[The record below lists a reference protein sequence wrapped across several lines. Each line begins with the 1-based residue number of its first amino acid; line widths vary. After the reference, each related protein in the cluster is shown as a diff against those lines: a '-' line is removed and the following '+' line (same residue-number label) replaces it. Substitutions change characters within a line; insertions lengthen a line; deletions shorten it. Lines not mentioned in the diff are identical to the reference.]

1 MREPIPLSRRRL
13 DWLFI
18 GFWILNLGLITYIV
32 DLEQIVI
39 DDPANFEYP
48 IWPPAPLVDMVHWW
62 GSNFD
67 PVQWA
72 RPPWWRAT
80 IWIDAL
86 LFGPFYVAAIYAYG
100 KGHEW
105 IKNPSLIWCGLMFA
119 NVTIILFEEFLGA
132 TPAKAPTLV
141 LFANLPWLLM
151 PIATAARMWSA
162 HPFTR
167 AAAQAEPTRHFRR
180 RRSSSLDR
188 SSPWTQPHPAP
199 KRSPFATA

>member
-1 MREPIPLSRRRL
+1 MREAIPLSQRRL

-32 DLEQIVI
+32 DLEQLVI

-48 IWPPAPLVDMVHWW
+48 IWPPAPLIDMVHWW
-62 GSNFD
+62 GTNFD

-86 LFGPFYVAAIYAYG
+86 LFGPFYAAAIFAYV
-100 KGHEW
+100 KGRDW

-119 NVTIILFEEFLGA
+119 NVTIILFEEFVGP
-132 TPAKAPTLV
+132 TPAKAPVLV

-151 PIATAARMWSA
+151 PIATAARMWPQ
-162 HPFTR
+162 HPFSR
-167 AAAQAEPTRHFRR
+167 GNG
-180 RRSSSLDR
+180 DVG
-188 SSPWTQPHPAP
+188 
-199 KRSPFATA
+199 